1 MSDSGSQKPV
11 QRLEKKIQ
19 ADKDGL
25 LAIDLLAREVSISR
39 QKLKLA
45 MAKGGI
51 WLKKARGGR
60 RRLRRA
66 KTALNEGDILEL
78 HYDAHILASEVTA
91 PRMIADKK
99 AYSVW
104 YKPEGM
110 LSQGSK
116 FADHCAL
123 TRWVEKNHQPKRAV
137 YLVHRLDR
145 AASGLMLLAHDQKT
159 AAKLSKLFST
169 RSITKRYQVTVFG
182 QFDLPLPMDIEIPID
197 GKEAQSTVLEVKSGE
212 QQSELLVEIRTGRKH
227 QIRRHLSEK
236 GWPVV
241 GDKLYGDTAQKTAMQ
256 LSACHLEFICPVS
269 NAPVVFQI

>member
-1 MSDSGSQKPV
+1 MSDNDSHKPV

-19 ADKDGL
+19 ADKDDL
-25 LAIDLLAREVSISR
+25 LAIDLLARQVPISR
-39 QKLKLA
+39 QKLKQA

-66 KTALNEGDILEL
+66 KTLLQEGDTLEL
-78 HYDAHILASEVTA
+78 HYDAHILATEEIA
-91 PRMIADKK
+91 PRLIADKK

-116 FADHCAL
+116 FADHCAI

-145 AASGLMLLAHDQKT
+145 AATGLMLLAHDQKT
-159 AAKLSKLFST
+159 AARLSKLFST
-169 RSITKRYQVTVFG
+169 RSIKKRYQVTVLGKFNI
-182 QFDLPLPMDIEIPID
+182 PLPMKIETPID
-197 GKEAQSTVLEVKSGE
+197 GKDAQSTVLEAKVGE
-212 QQSELLVEIRTGRKH
+212 QQSELLVEIKTGRKH

-241 GDKLYGDTAQKTAMQ
+241 GDKLYAEQAQETSLQ
-256 LSACHLEFICPVS
+256 LSACYLEFICPVS
-269 NAPVVFQI
+269 NAPVVFRL